1 MAIYHCSVKTV
12 SRSSGRSATAAAAYR
27 CAERIVDE
35 RTGEIHDYRRR
46 GGVIHTATLAPA
58 GERVP
63 TRAELWNQA
72 EAAERRKN
80 SVVAREVVL
89 ALPAE
94 LDGRRRQDLALAFAR
109 HLADRYRVAV
119 DVALHRPDQAGDQ
132 RNHHAHLMM
141 TTRRL
146 EAGQLTEKTREL
158 DDQKTGEVM
167 HIRQAWANACNAA
180 LEAARLPDRVD
191 HRSNRARGIEA
202 PPTVHL
208 GPTITEMERRGVRT
222 DRGDINRRALR
233 IKELIQKLLEMK
245 AALQKRLAAIPKR
258 QPMAPAGIAQGFALV
273 SPFARRPGPPESIK
287 PEEPEPDPDPGSNFS
302 P

>member
-46 GGVIHTATLAPA
+46 GGVIHTATLAPV

-89 ALPAE
+89 APPAE

-109 HLADRYRVAV
+109 HLADRYRAAV

-146 EAGQLTEKTREL
+146 EAGQLTEKPREL
-158 DDQKTGEVM
+158 DDMKTRTGEVM
-167 HIRQAWANACNAA
+167 HIRQAWENACNAA
-180 LEAARLPDRVD
+180 LEAASLPDRVD

-202 PPTVHL
+202 PATVHL

-222 DRGDINRRALR
+222 ERGDINRRAFR
-233 IKELIQKLLEMK
+233 MKELIQRLLEMK
-245 AALQKRLAAIPKR
+245 RSK
-258 QPMAPAGIAQGFALV
+258 
-273 SPFARRPGPPESIK
+273 
-287 PEEPEPDPDPGSNFS
+287 
-302 P
+302 